1 MKSLIAIILFI
12 NLFTYHT
19 MAQQPNYDESKV
31 PLLSIPD
38 LMVMDNGN
46 AVTNKTQWEK
56 QRRPEL
62 LSTFANEVYGQ
73 LPKDLDKVEFEVS
86 RVAVT
91 AVAKSM
97 QVLIKS
103 QKQGKKHEMKLHV
116 FLPKTGEGPF
126 PVLLLISHR
135 NVAELL
141 KEPDTG
147 FFPIAKIIGQG
158 FAAAVFDVEDVAP
171 DDPARFSDGILQQ
184 LYPDHLERE
193 DGMRG
198 LSAWAWGAM
207 RAMDYFVSEPMLDH
221 QKAGVVG
228 HSRGGKAAL
237 WCGAN
242 DSRWALTVS
251 NESGCGGAA
260 LSKRQF
266 GETIQRINTGFPYWF
281 ADNFKQYNGKEA
293 EMAFDQ
299 HMLIASIAPRAV
311 YVASAAEDLWADP
324 KGEYLSLRLATSVY
338 RDVYGLSAA
347 LPAEFDPTPNV
358 KHQPKIGYHLRS
370 GKHDLTAY
378 DWERFM
384 EFFKEK

>member
-1 MKSLIAIILFI
+1 MKKAVFLIMML
-12 NLFTYHT
+12 NLFNFQT
-19 MAQQPNYDESKV
+19 MAQETNYDESKV
-31 PLLSIPD
+31 PALSIPELLVSGSGD
-38 LMVMDNGN
+38 
-46 AVTNKTQWEK
+46 AVTDKAQWEK

-62 LSTFANEVYGQ
+62 LSTLANEVYGQ
-73 LPKDLDKVEFEVS
+73 LPNDLEKVEFGVSNVAVSAVS
-86 RVAVT
+86 R
-91 AVAKSM
+91 SM

-103 QKQGKKHEMKLHV
+103 HRQGKMHEMKLHV

-135 NVAELL
+135 NVGELL
-141 KEPDTG
+141 NEKDSG

-184 LYPDHLERE
+184 LYPDHLERA

-207 RAMDYFVSEPMLDH
+207 RAMDYFVSEPMFDQH
-221 QKAGVVG
+221 KAGVVG

-281 ADNFKQYNGKEA
+281 ADNFKKHNGKEA
-293 EMAFDQ
+293 DMAFDQ
-299 HMLIASIAPRAV
+299 HMLLASIAPRAV

-324 KGEYLSLRLATSVY
+324 KGEYLALRSATEVY
-338 RDVYGLSAA
+338 RDIYGFSAA
-347 LPAEFDPTPNV
+347 LPAEFNPSPNV
-358 KHQPKIGYHLRS
+358 KHQPKIGYHLRP
-370 GKHDLTAY
+370 GKHDLTGY

-384 EFFKEK
+384 EFFKEY